1 MSTQLAS
8 FFNDVREQDFVDNDD
23 QADQEY
29 LPSSENTAE
38 SAEYQDVDDPASFR
52 PGSISEPESPH
63 LAHDSHPSPLLDSD
77 AGAGFFHGEV
87 ATPVQPRVESIHEIP
102 SLLSTPH
109 PAVAPASPTESASD
123 PNPANAPPRLGAF
136 FKSNINK
143 TTPVSVAQTLP
154 DSSRESIL

>member
-87 ATPVQPRVESIHEIP
+87 ATPIQPRVESIHEIP

-109 PAVAPASPTESASD
+109 PAVAPASPTESASE